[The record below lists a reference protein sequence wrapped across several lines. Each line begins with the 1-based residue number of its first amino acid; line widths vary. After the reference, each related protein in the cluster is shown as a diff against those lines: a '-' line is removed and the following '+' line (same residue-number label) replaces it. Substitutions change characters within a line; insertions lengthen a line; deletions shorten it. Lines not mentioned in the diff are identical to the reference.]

1 MATDKP
7 VRILTI
13 AGSDSGGGAGI
24 QGDIKTISALGGYA
38 MSAITS
44 VTAQD
49 TRGIGSVVDLD
60 PAFVAEQIR
69 LPLEDIGIDG
79 IKVGMLRSAAVIDA
93 VAEALDG
100 AEEAPL
106 VLDPIVAAS
115 DGTTFLS
122 SEAFDRFKTLLLPL
136 SDVVTPNVPEAMA
149 LSGFEVSD
157 VEGMKRAA
165 DKLLELGAETVL
177 VTGGHLEGA
186 QVFDVLATQET
197 LEVMMS
203 PRLKSTS
210 THGTGCA
217 LSSALVTLLAQGF
230 SISEAVT
237 QAREYVHEAI
247 ANAPGFGKGQGPL
260 NHNFMFLIEDPN

>member
-44 VTAQD
+44 ITAQN
-49 TRGIGSVVDLD
+49 TQGIGQIVDLD
-60 PAFVAEQIR
+60 PDVVAAQIR
-69 LPLEDIGIDG
+69 LPLEDIGVDG
-79 IKVGMLRSAAVIDA
+79 IKVGMLRTAPLIEAVVAAI
-93 VAEALDG
+93 DG

-106 VLDPIVAAS
+106 VVDPIVAAS
-115 DGTTFLS
+115 DGTPFLS
-122 SEAFDRFKTLLLPL
+122 GAAFECFKTVLLPL
-136 SDVVTPNVPEAMA
+136 SDLVTPNVPEAMA
-149 LSGFEVSD
+149 LAGFQIDD
-157 VEGMKRAA
+157 VEDMKRAA
-165 DKLLELGAETVL
+165 DKILEFGPDTVL
-177 VTGGHLEGA
+177 LTGGHLKGP
-186 QVFDVLATQET
+186 QVFDVLATQDT

-203 PRLKSTS
+203 PRLDSTN

-230 SISEAVT
+230 ALSEAVT
-237 QAREYVHEAI
+237 QAREFVFEAI
-247 ANAPGFGKGQGPL
+247 ANAPGLGKGQGPL
-260 NHNFMFLIEDPN
+260 NHQFMYMIEYPN